1 MFEASTQQVCKQSL
15 NLPIYIKIIRKRIT
29 NQMAQIF
36 KLLNKL
42 KLQPSK
48 VSTGKHSL
56 TTLALL
62 HGLKTIQKV
71 LDVLNVILIS
81 LATTESA
88 SRRLQSPP

>member
-1 MFEASTQQVCKQSL
+1 
-15 NLPIYIKIIRKRIT
+15 
-29 NQMAQIF
+29 MAQIF

-88 SRRLQSPP
+88 SRRLQSPPWQRKQHQIICICKQIDIDI